1 MANNVTSNEALP
13 MHFDGIFEFEDQLEL
28 RTGKIAR
35 VQKPPGYQFFTCHTA
50 APKDVGV
57 TLFASSRLFFRY
69 LPLPWTSD
77 RLYRATY
84 SMDGDGYWTAS
95 PSNLPL
101 VVTRPGTGLPCLR
114 WHQPWDSSQTK
125 FSTCKVTINNDDSA
139 LVAQIDSL
147 IYDYRVCLRFS
158 WETGDVVVN
167 DNISMLHTRT
177 AYDSNCDRE
186 LWRIHCD

>member
-13 MHFDGIFEFEDQLEL
+13 MHFDGIFKYEDQLEL

-35 VQKPPGYQFFTCHTA
+35 VQKPPGYQFFTCHAA
-50 APKDVGV
+50 APKDDGV

-69 LPLPWTSD
+69 LPLPWTTD
-77 RLYRATY
+77 RLYRAKY

-101 VVTRPGTGLPCLR
+101 VVTHPGTGLPRLR
-114 WHQPWDSSQTK
+114 WHQPWDLSQTK
-125 FSTCKVTINNDDSA
+125 FSTCKVSIDNEDSA
-139 LVAQIDSL
+139 LAGEIDSL
-147 IYDYRVCLRFS
+147 IYDYRVCLRLS

-177 AYDSNCDRE
+177 AYESNCDRE